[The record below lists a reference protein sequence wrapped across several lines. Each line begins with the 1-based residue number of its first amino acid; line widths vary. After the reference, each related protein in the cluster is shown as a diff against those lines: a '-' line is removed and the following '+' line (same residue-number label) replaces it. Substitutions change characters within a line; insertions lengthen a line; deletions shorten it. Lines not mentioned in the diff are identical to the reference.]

1 MPLHNKDHLQ
11 VDSFCVKHK
20 KCISLFVN
28 NLMKDGFVFVWEHG
42 SVHICEIQHILCN
55 ETSYIKMMLIYEV
68 RFIAHHN
75 TIYFAQMM
83 WENGRIKGELML

>member
-28 NLMKDGFVFVWEHG
+28 NLMKDGFVCVWEHC
-42 SVHICEIQHILCN
+42 SAHICEIQHILCN
-55 ETSYIKMMLIYEV
+55 QTSYKNYAYILRI
-68 RFIAHHN
+68 IAHRN

-83 WENGRIKGELML
+83 SENGGTKG